1 MIQNLLDE
9 VLKRIKLC
17 EQVVHQ
23 GINVSAYDC
32 TAQKKRVSHISNT
45 LHNAYDSC
53 DLLGVR
59 TQDPNI
65 KSVVLYQ
72 LS

>member
-1 MIQNLLDE
+1 MDYNKLALLYGRFTIGNCHHRGISADE
-9 VLKRIKLC
+9 QDAIHQKMPDKRDSFLSS
-17 EQVVHQ
+17 
-23 GINVSAYDC
+23 GISDG
-32 TAQKKRVSHISNT
+32 SP
-45 LHNAYDSC
+45 
-53 DLLGVR
+53 LGVR